1 VPQEFEKRPKPL
13 VMKAKRS
20 EDDALRS
27 TQLNILE
34 GALNDQQL
42 AAVTTDEPCALVL
55 AGAGS
60 GKTRVITYRVAY
72 LLSQGVKPG
81 NILLATFTNK
91 AARMMLRRVE
101 DLTNVPQKRIVG
113 GTFHHIGHIFLRKYA
128 DLLGYSRDFTII
140 DEQDARQLMKVVR
153 KEAPVDFT
161 QKLFPSAR
169 LLLKMHSLSINTGQS
184 LDELMVYRFP
194 QFARFIDEI
203 GRVITAYIERKLKRN
218 LIDFDDLLTCFLRV
232 LTEHPDAAHAIS
244 GRFQHVLVDEYQDTN
259 LVQAQTIR
267 ALSAVHGRVFVVGDD
282 AQSIY
287 AFRGASFENIRNF
300 TDDYPDAKIFKLETN
315 YRSTP
320 QILQLANE
328 IMREV
333 PEEFRKLLRAVRPP
347 AEQPSILVCHDA
359 EEQAQFVAE
368 QVLSLREEGI
378 PLPEIGVLY
387 RNHRN
392 SLELELTLSRAGIP
406 YEIRG
411 GLRFIE
417 QAHVKDV
424 VAFLSMLANPRDEV
438 AFSRVLDMCEQVGS
452 KTIALIFEKVMP
464 AAEPLK
470 GFINDGAPALARGA
484 GRKSLETLAELF
496 RKLDAMQEKSAA
508 PADLIRQVVEDF
520 YDAHLLRTYEN
531 YAERRED
538 LEQLAIYSQKYRSLR
553 SFLAEVALNQGFTV
567 AEAFAED
574 AAEEGRVSLST
585 IHQAKGLEWS
595 AVFVAH
601 LTDGNLPHRMCLNDP
616 AQLEEERR
624 LFYVAVTRAQRH
636 LYLSYPQ
643 NTDTGDYLAF
653 NRPSRFLQELPRT
666 AYEHFVVE
674 FSEDDVA
681 SDD

>member
-1 VPQEFEKRPKPL
+1 
-13 VMKAKRS
+13 MKAKRS
-20 EDDALRS
+20 ADNPTRS
-27 TQLNILE
+27 AQLNILE

-42 AAVTTDEPCALVL
+42 AAVTTDEPRVLVL

-72 LLSQGVKPG
+72 LLSQGVRPG

-101 DLTNVPQKRIVG
+101 DLTGVPPKRIVG

-128 DLLGYSRDFTII
+128 DLIGYSRDFTII

-169 LLLKMHSLSINTGQS
+169 LLHKIHSLSVNTGAS
-184 LDELMVYRFP
+184 LDELLVYRFP

-203 GRVITAYIERKLKRN
+203 RRVIAAYNERKLKRN
-218 LIDFDDLLTCFLRV
+218 LMDFDDLLTCFLRV
-232 LTEHPDAAHAIS
+232 LTEHADAAQAIS

-259 LVQAQTIR
+259 LVQAQTIK
-267 ALSAVHGRVFVVGDD
+267 ALSAEHGRVFVVGDD

-300 TDDYPDAKIFKLETN
+300 SEDYPNAKIFKLETN

-320 QILQLANE
+320 QILELANE

-333 PEEFRKLLRAVRPP
+333 PDEFRKLLRAVCPP
-347 AEQPSILVCHDA
+347 AERPKILVCRDT

-368 QVLSLREEGI
+368 QVLSLREEGV

-392 SLELELTLSRAGIP
+392 SLELELALARCGIP

-417 QAHVKDV
+417 QAHIKDM
-424 VAFLSMLANPRDEV
+424 VAFLSVLANPHDEV
-438 AFSRVLDMCEQVGS
+438 AFSRVLDLCEQVGA
-452 KTIALIFEKVMP
+452 KTTARIFKKVMP

-470 GFINDGAPALARGA
+470 EFVSDGAPALARGA
-484 GRKSLETLAELF
+484 GRKSLEALAELF
-496 RKLDAMQEKSAA
+496 RKLDAMRTEGAS

-520 YDAHLLRTYEN
+520 YDAYLLRTYEN

-538 LEQLAIYSQKYRSLR
+538 LEQLAVYSRKYRSLR

-567 AEAFAED
+567 AESFAD
-574 AAEEGRVSLST
+574 DTAEEGRVNLST
-585 IHQAKGLEWS
+585 IHQAKGLEWN
-595 AVFVAH
+595 AVFVTH
-601 LTDGNLPHRMCLNDP
+601 MTEGNLPHRMCADDP
-616 AQLEEERR
+616 SQLEEERR
-624 LFYVAVTRAQRH
+624 LFYVAVTRAQRY

-643 NTDTGDYLAF
+643 NTDAGDYLAF
-653 NRPSRFLQELPRT
+653 NRPSRFIQELPRT
-666 AYEHFVVE
+666 AYERFTVE
-674 FSEDDVA
+674 FGENSGEADE
-681 SDD
+681 SDR

>member
-1 VPQEFEKRPKPL
+1 ML
-13 VMKAKRS
+13 KAKRPQA
-20 EDDALRS
+20 EVAKRA
-27 TQLNILE
+27 QLNILE

-42 AAVTTDEPCALVL
+42 AAVTTDEPRVLVL

-72 LLSQGVKPG
+72 LLAQGVKPG
-81 NILLATFTNK
+81 SILLATFTNK

-101 DLTNVPQKRIVG
+101 DLTNVPRKRIVG
-113 GTFHHIGHIFLRKYA
+113 GTFHHIGHVFLRKYA
-128 DLLGYSRDFTII
+128 DLIGYSRDFTII

-153 KEAPVDFT
+153 KEEPVDFT

-169 LLLKMHSLSINTGQS
+169 LLLKMHSLSVNTGQS

-194 QFARFIDEI
+194 QFARVIDEI

-218 LIDFDDLLTCFLRV
+218 LMDFDDLLTCFLRV
-232 LTEHPDAAHAIS
+232 LTEHPDAAQAIS

-259 LVQAQTIR
+259 LVQARTIK
-267 ALSAVHGRVFVVGDD
+267 ALSAVNGRVFVVGDD

-300 TDDYPDAKIFKLETN
+300 ASDYPDAKIFKLETN

-320 QILQLANE
+320 QILELANE
-328 IMREV
+328 IMRGV

-347 AEQPSILVCHDA
+347 AERPSVLACHDA
-359 EEQAQFVAE
+359 EEQAQFVTE

-392 SLELELTLSRAGIP
+392 SLELELALSRAGIP

-424 VAFLSMLANPRDEV
+424 VAFLSVLANPRDEV
-438 AFSRVLDMCEQVGS
+438 AFARVLDMCEQVGS
-452 KTIALIFEKVMP
+452 KTIERILEKLMP

-470 GFINDGAPALARGA
+470 EFTNDGAPALARGA
-484 GRKSLETLAELF
+484 GRKSLEALAKLF
-496 RKLDAMQEKSAA
+496 RKLDAMQQEGAA

-520 YDAHLLRTYEN
+520 YSSHLLRTYEN

-538 LEQLAIYSQKYRSLR
+538 LEQLAIYSRKYRSLR
-553 SFLAEVALNQGFTV
+553 SFLAEVALNQGFTA
-567 AEAFAED
+567 AEAFADD

-595 AVFVAH
+595 AVFVIHMA
-601 LTDGNLPHRMCLNDP
+601 DGNLPHRMCLNDP
-616 AQLEEERR
+616 SQLEEERR

-643 NTDTGDYLAF
+643 NTDAGDYLAF
-653 NRPSRFLQELPRT
+653 NRPSRFIQELPRA
-666 AYEHFVVE
+666 AYEQFIVE
-674 FSEDDVA
+674 FSEDSGA
-681 SDD
+681 GDD

>member
-1 VPQEFEKRPKPL
+1 
-13 VMKAKRS
+13 MKAKRPAG
-20 EDDALRS
+20 DAAKS
-27 TQLNILE
+27 AQLNILE
-34 GALNDQQL
+34 GALNEQQL
-42 AAVTTDEPCALVL
+42 AAVTTDQPCALVL

-72 LLSQGVKPG
+72 LLGQGVRPG

-101 DLTNVPQKRIVG
+101 DLTNVPQKQIVG

-184 LDELMVYRFP
+184 LDELLVYRFP

-218 LIDFDDLLTCFLRV
+218 LMDFDDLLTCFLRV
-232 LTEHPDAAHAIS
+232 LKEHEDAAQAIS
-244 GRFQHVLVDEYQDTN
+244 GRFHHVLVDEYQDTN
-259 LVQAQTIR
+259 LVQAQMIK
-267 ALSAVHGRVFVVGDD
+267 ALSEVHGRVFVVGDD

-300 TDDYPDAKIFKLETN
+300 TGDYPDAKIFKLETN

-320 QILQLANE
+320 QILELANE

-333 PEEFRKLLRAVRPP
+333 PPEFRKLLRAVRPT
-347 AEQPSILVCHDA
+347 AERPNLLVCHDA
-359 EEQAQFVAE
+359 EEQGQFVAE

-392 SLELELTLSRAGIP
+392 SLELELALSRAGIP

-424 VAFLSMLANPRDEV
+424 VAFLSVLANPRDEV
-438 AFSRVLDMCEQVGS
+438 AFSRVLEMCEQVGA
-452 KTIALIFEKVMP
+452 KTVTRIFEKVMP
-464 AAEPLK
+464 SAEPLK
-470 GFINDGAPALARGA
+470 EFVSDGAPTPARGA
-484 GRKSLETLAELF
+484 GRESLEALAELF
-496 RKLDAMQEKSAA
+496 RKLAAMHETGAS

-574 AAEEGRVSLST
+574 AAEEGRISLST
-585 IHQAKGLEWS
+585 IHQAKGLEWN

-616 AQLEEERR
+616 SQLEEERR
-624 LFYVAVTRAQRH
+624 LFYVAVTRAQRY

-643 NTDTGDYLAF
+643 NTDTGEYMAF
-653 NRPSRFLQELPRT
+653 NRPSRFLQELPRA

-674 FSEDDVA
+674 FSEDDTGNDA
-681 SDD
+681 